1 MYNNSCDAWFV
12 VCILTSHLR
21 VIGDSTWSHVSITDK
36 ALAWLRSYIRKWYQK
51 VLGGSVESGGLVLV
65 CGVRQGSLLGPILYC
80 MYTRP
85 IGRIIARHGM
95 NHHRYADN
103 LQIYPTVDHDE
114 SIVAALAKLEL
125 CVAEVAAWPTNNKLR
140 HGVIRGDH
148 VLLGKEMQ
156 HPACWFAHY
165 SSRPSNSNVI
175 VDALFGCDI
184 WL

>member
-1 MYNNSCDAWFV
+1 M
-12 VCILTSHLR
+12 
-21 VIGDSTWSHVSITDK
+21 
-36 ALAWLRSYIRKWYQK
+36 
-51 VLGGSVESGGLVLV
+51 LGGSVESGGLVLV

-95 NHHRYADN
+95 NHHCYADD

-140 HGVIRGDH
+140 HGVIRGGH

-156 HPACWFAHY
+156 QPAC
-165 SSRPSNSNVI
+165 
-175 VDALFGCDI
+175 
-184 WL
+184 